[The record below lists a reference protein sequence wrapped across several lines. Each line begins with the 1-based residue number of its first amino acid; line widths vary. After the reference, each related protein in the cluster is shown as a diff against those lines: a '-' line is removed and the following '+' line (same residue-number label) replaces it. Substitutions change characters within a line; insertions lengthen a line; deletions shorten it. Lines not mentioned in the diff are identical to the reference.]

1 LNNKLL
7 NKKWEKISS
16 IYKENVDDLYR
27 FVYSKTYNKH
37 LTEDVVSDT
46 FYTLLDVIDSYD
58 ESKSKVRTFLFGI
71 ALNKLRQK
79 WSSKKYRH
87 VPIDE
92 DILEHTPSISKKR
105 DSSLVKKVYGAL
117 NALPEK
123 YRQVITLRFTMYKS
137 IKDTAKELGT
147 TVTNVTTIQNRALKK
162 LREKI
167 NE

>member
-1 LNNKLL
+1 M
-7 NKKWEKISS
+7 
-16 IYKENVDDLYR
+16 DDLYR

-46 FYTLLDVIDSYD
+46 FYTLLDVVDRYD

-92 DILEHTPSISKKR
+92 DILEHTPAVIKKR

-123 YRQVITLRFTMYKS
+123 YRQVIILRFTMYKS

>member
-1 LNNKLL
+1 M
-7 NKKWEKISS
+7 
-16 IYKENVDDLYR
+16 DDLYR

>member
-1 LNNKLL
+1 MNNKLL

>member
-1 LNNKLL
+1 MNNKLL

-79 WSSKKYRH
+79 WSSKKYRD